1 MVTAGVELLTQV
13 APTLMVVEQQR
24 LQQRKQ
30 SSGNRQ
36 RVYGQR
42 RRVGLPL
49 VAESH
54 LGVAPTSTLPPVM
67 TSFILF
73 FLFPVRETLP
83 PHHTASTRTCCP
95 VRAAIN
101 SQRSIQLPHAESGLV
116 YQRNQRL
123 KTRVNRSL

>member
-13 APTLMVVEQQR
+13 APTLMVVEQQK

-54 LGVAPTSTLPPVM
+54 LDGAPTSTLPPVM
-67 TSFILF
+67 TSFIF
-73 FLFPVRETLP
+73 FGVPSEGDAATP
-83 PHHTASTRTCCP
+83 PHCLHSNLLLCPRSDQQSTFDPAATCRVWTGVP
-95 VRAAIN
+95 EEPEAQN
-101 SQRSIQLPHAESGLV
+101 KSQ
-116 YQRNQRL
+116 
-123 KTRVNRSL
+123 